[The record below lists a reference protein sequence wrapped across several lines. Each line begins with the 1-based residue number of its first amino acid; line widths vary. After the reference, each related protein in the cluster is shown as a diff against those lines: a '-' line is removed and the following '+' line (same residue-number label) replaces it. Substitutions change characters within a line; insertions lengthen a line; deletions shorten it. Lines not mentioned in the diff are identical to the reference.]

1 MEMTMSDVS
10 GKSVTVLAEFIE
22 KWIRIENEV
31 KLLAEDRKELI
42 SDYKDKLDVKAVQ
55 AALRIVKMKARLDVS
70 DEELENIVSALE
82 RHVSL

>member
-10 GKSVTVLAEFIE
+10 GKTVLAEFIE

>member
-1 MEMTMSDVS
+1 MSDVS
-10 GKSVTVLAEFIE
+10 GKTVLAEFVE
-22 KWIRIENEV
+22 AWVRIENEQ
-31 KLLAEDRKELI
+31 KLLAEERKILVA
-42 SDYKDKLDVKAVQ
+42 DYKDKLDVKAVQ

>member
-10 GKSVTVLAEFIE
+10 GKTVLAEFIE

-31 KLLAEDRKELI
+31 KLLAEDRKELV

>member
-1 MEMTMSDVS
+1 MIMSDVS
-10 GKSVTVLAEFIE
+10 GKTVLAEFIE
-22 KWIRIENEV
+22 EWIRIENEV

>member
-1 MEMTMSDVS
+1 MSDVS
-10 GKSVTVLAEFIE
+10 GKTVLAEFIE

-31 KLLAEDRKELI
+31 KLLAEERKELV
-42 SDYKDKLDVKAVQ
+42 SDYKDKLDIKAVQ

>member
-1 MEMTMSDVS
+1 MSDVS
-10 GKSVTVLAEFIE
+10 GKTVLAEFIE

-31 KLLAEDRKELI
+31 KLLAEERKELV
-42 SDYKDKLDVKAVQ
+42 SDYKDKLDVKAAQ

>member
-1 MEMTMSDVS
+1 MSDVS
-10 GKSVTVLAEFIE
+10 GKTVLTEFIE

-31 KLLAEDRKELI
+31 KLLAEERKELV

>member
-1 MEMTMSDVS
+1 MSDDS
-10 GKSVTVLAEFIE
+10 GKTVLAEFIE
-22 KWIRIENEV
+22 RWIQIENEV
-31 KLLAEDRKELI
+31 KLLNEDRKALV

>member
-1 MEMTMSDVS
+1 MSDVS
-10 GKSVTVLAEFIE
+10 GKTVLAEFIE

-31 KLLAEDRKELI
+31 KLLAEDRKELV

>member
-1 MEMTMSDVS
+1 MSDVS
-10 GKSVTVLAEFIE
+10 GKTVLAEFIE

-31 KLLAEDRKELI
+31 KLLAEERKELV

>member
-1 MEMTMSDVS
+1 MSDDS
-10 GKSVTVLAEFIE
+10 GKTVLAEFIE
-22 KWIRIENEV
+22 RWIQIENEV
-31 KLLAEDRKELI
+31 KLLSEDRKALV

-55 AALRIVKMKARLDVS
+55 AAMRIVKMKARLDTS

>member
-1 MEMTMSDVS
+1 MSDDG
-10 GKSVTVLAEFIE
+10 GKTVLAEFIE
-22 KWIRIENEV
+22 RWIQIENEV
-31 KLLAEDRKELI
+31 KLLSEDRKALV